1 MSEVISNNIM
11 LIQSSVGSLIVFLI
25 LSLFRVY
32 FKKKYLHYFSL
43 AWGFLLLSNVF
54 YLSYIIN
61 QVGLFALSYVILVL
75 LSAFYYYK
83 AVVYFDEGFFL
94 SKEYTYFIILFF
106 VLIASLILPIDNYY
120 KILILTIISCIY
132 YFRSAI
138 ILIKLKKREYLIFGL
153 ILIFL
158 VIVSMINAFYQKQDE
173 IYVFISTIQGVL
185 GLMSGIGILWIFSV
199 KQQEIEEN
207 NKAELYRLSYLD
219 TLTNCY
225 NRTYLDH
232 VVLNKSEKI
241 YGVVMVD
248 LNNLKEFNDD
258 YGHDTGDLALKM
270 VAKVLLQIIGNQGF
284 VVRRGG
290 DEFIV
295 FVSNSKENLT
305 EELASNIKNHIKM
318 ISILEE
324 VVSAAVGYSTNFEQK
339 DILSQMRDAELK
351 MYEDKKNRR
360 KEKEQTL
367 S

>member
-1 MSEVISNNIM
+1 MAEIISNNIL
-11 LIQSSVGSLIVFLI
+11 LIQSIVGSLIVFLI
-25 LSLFRVY
+25 VTLFRIY
-32 FKKKYLHYFSL
+32 FKKKYLYYFSL
-43 AWGFLLLSNVF
+43 SWGFLLWSNVF

-61 QVGLFALSYVILVL
+61 HIGFFALSYIILVL
-75 LSAFYYYK
+75 FAAFYYYK
-83 AVVYFDEGFFL
+83 AVVYFSDGFFL
-94 SKEYTYFIILFF
+94 SKEYTYFTILFF
-106 VLIASLILPIDNYY
+106 VLVASLILPIDNYY
-120 KILILTIISCIY
+120 KILTLTIISSLY
-132 YFRSAI
+132 YLRASL
-138 ILIKLKKREYLIFGL
+138 ILIKMKKTEYLIFGVTL
-153 ILIFL
+153 IVL
-158 VIVSMINAFYQKQDE
+158 VMVSTLNAFYQKQDGF
-173 IYVFISTIQGVL
+173 YAFIATVQGVL
-185 GLMSGIGILWIFSV
+185 GLMSGIGILWLFSV
-199 KQQEIEEN
+199 KQQEIEEKN
-207 NKAELYRLSYLD
+207 IAELYRLSYLE

-232 VVLNKSEKI
+232 VVMNQSEII
-241 YGVVMVD
+241 YGVIMVD